1 MKQYDSA
8 AIEKKWQ
15 DYWAENNTYKVEN
28 NIEGKENFYALSEFS
43 YPSGNLHV
51 GHWYAFAVP
60 DIYARYKRMLGYNVL
75 YPMGFDAFG
84 LPAENAAIKRGVD
97 PRKWTYE
104 NMAYMTNQLKSMGA
118 SFDWDRTFATCDPEY
133 YSWTQWM
140 FTQFFKQG
148 FVYRAHTKT
157 NWCESCKTVLANEQV
172 LHGQCERC
180 GNQVIQRDMA
190 QWMFTITQF
199 ADALIDDLDTLDWD
213 HSIKQAQREWI
224 GRKEGS
230 EISFKIQ
237 ESEVYDVNTGPGDDA
252 FREDEP
258 VVDRNNVV
266 VIIEH
271 PEKDE
276 FLCAKWKQVDWQGF
290 VTGGIEEGQSIEET
304 VLSEVREETGYQ
316 NPEIIKVYDE
326 SSHGLF
332 WHIHKKQNR
341 RANYRIVH
349 VKLTDLEQVER
360 SEEEKAI
367 ADFLWISR
375 AEVNDFLKREDMKYP
390 WRTVLGVNK
399 IIGTA
404 KQNSK
409 ERNIVKVIL
418 LNEKEEVLIMESI
431 IDGSM
436 DLPGGG
442 IDEGESLQEAAVR
455 ELREETEYENFEFI
469 RELKPNFIHFHHLG
483 HNQNY
488 YGNAHILVYRLA
500 DKEKTPKN
508 IEEYEINTNENW
520 WNIEDAINH
529 FIENPVYG
537 FYIKESLKD
546 YRHSQIKVFTTR
558 ADTLF
563 GATYVVLAPEHQL
576 VQNLKPQIQNWDE
589 VESYLKN
596 VEKKSDLDR
605 QQLKEKTGVELKGI
619 KVTNPATGQDIPVW
633 IADYV
638 LAHFGTGA
646 VMAVPAHDER
656 DCEFALKYNLPFKF
670 VILPSAG
677 EIGHAQPLITTG
689 EDSFIHEAGLM
700 YEPGTQ
706 EYINAEWNTMY
717 DLLADIHDE
726 HGILP
731 TGKRFC
737 CTFEGKLINSPGY
750 NAVPSAEARKTI
762 TESVGGHITK
772 TYRIRDW
779 GISRQ
784 RYWGTP
790 IPIVYDPQGTPHPVP
805 DEHLPWTLPTD
816 VDFTP
821 DGTAPLARSQELI
834 ERTENIFGKGWTP
847 EVDTMDTFVDSSWY
861 FYRYLDNHNHHE
873 FASQE
878 SLKNWMPVDM
888 YFGGA
893 EHTTMH
899 LLYSRFWVKAL
910 HRLGYVDENE
920 PYKGRLNRGLILGP
934 DGAKMSKSKGNVI
947 DPDEVVQHVGAD
959 AVRMYLAFIGPFN
972 EPGNYP
978 WDPNGVVGVRRFIER
993 VWRLSEKIS
1002 SEKSSCELE
1011 KLVHKTIKKVTDDIE
1026 RLKLNTAISSMMVLV
1041 NAAEKSTHI
1050 SKNDYESILKMFGT
1064 FAPHIAEEIWQDI
1077 LGYQTSIHLESWPE
1091 YNDDISQDNE
1101 ITLGVQINGK
1111 VRCEVTIPTDISSED
1126 VQDMVLHNDTVQKWI
1141 AGKEIKKYIYVPG
1154 RIINIVI

>member
-1 MKQYDSA
+1 MKQYDST

-15 DYWAENNTYKVEN
+15 DYWSENNTYKVEN
-28 NIEGKENFYALSEFS
+28 NIKGKENFYALSEFS

-140 FTQFFKQG
+140 FTQFFKHG

-172 LHGQCERC
+172 LHGQCECC

-230 EISFKIQ
+230 ELSFSIKD
-237 ESEVYDVNTGPGDDA
+237 SEQY
-252 FREDEP
+252 
-258 VVDRNNVV
+258 
-266 VIIEH
+266 
-271 PEKDE
+271 
-276 FLCAKWKQVDWQGF
+276 
-290 VTGGIEEGQSIEET
+290 
-304 VLSEVREETGYQ
+304 
-316 NPEIIKVYDE
+316 
-326 SSHGLF
+326 
-332 WHIHKKQNR
+332 
-341 RANYRIVH
+341 
-349 VKLTDLEQVER
+349 
-360 SEEEKAI
+360 
-367 ADFLWISR
+367 
-375 AEVNDFLKREDMKYP
+375 
-390 WRTVLGVNK
+390 
-399 IIGTA
+399 
-404 KQNSK
+404 
-409 ERNIVKVIL
+409 
-418 LNEKEEVLIMESI
+418 
-431 IDGSM
+431 
-436 DLPGGG
+436 
-442 IDEGESLQEAAVR
+442 
-455 ELREETEYENFEFI
+455 
-469 RELKPNFIHFHHLG
+469 
-483 HNQNY
+483 
-488 YGNAHILVYRLA
+488 
-500 DKEKTPKN
+500 
-508 IEEYEINTNENW
+508 
-520 WNIEDAINH
+520 
-529 FIENPVYG
+529 
-537 FYIKESLKD
+537 
-546 YRHSQIKVFTTR
+546 IKVFTTR

-563 GATYVVLAPEHQL
+563 GVTYIVLAPEHEYIQSAK
-576 VQNLKPQIQNWDE
+576 NQIQNWDE
-589 VESYLKN
+589 VQNYLYE
-596 VEKKSDLDR
+596 VAKKSDLDR

-689 EDSFIHEAGLM
+689 EDTFIHEAGLM
-700 YEPGTQ
+700 YEPGSQ
-706 EYINAEWNTMY
+706 EYINAEWNAMY

-731 TGKRFC
+731 IGKRFC
-737 CTFEGKLINSPGY
+737 CTFEGKLINSPGH
-750 NAVPSAEARKTI
+750 NAVPSAEARKNI

-790 IPIVYDPQGTPHPVP
+790 IPIVYDPQGNPHPVP
-805 DEHLPWTLPTD
+805 DEHLPWILPTD

-834 ERTENIFGKGWTP
+834 ERTEKIFGKGWTP

-861 FYRYLDNHNHHE
+861 FYRYLDTHNHHE

-910 HRLGYVDENE
+910 HKLGYVDENE

-993 VWRLSEKIS
+993 MWRLSEKVS
-1002 SEKSSCELE
+1002 SEKSPYELE
-1011 KLVHKTIKKVTDDIE
+1011 KLVHKTIKKVADDIE

-1041 NAAEKSTHI
+1041 NAAEKSTYI

-1064 FAPHIAEEIWQDI
+1064 FAPHVAEEIWQDI

-1091 YNDDISQDNE
+1091 YNHDISQDNE

-1111 VRCEVTIPTDISSED
+1111 VRCEVTIPTDISSEE
-1126 VQDMVLHNDTVQKWI
+1126 VQDRVLHNDTVQKWI